1 MVGLGSSW
9 GPACGHPVQPG
20 AQFCN
25 ICGQAVSAP
34 ADVVPPDG
42 GTPLDPAAMTQMAPP
57 PPADSRQ
64 GWPPPPAGFPSQRLT
79 APLPDLVTG
88 QVGEGEDDPWA
99 SWYGKPRTSPA
110 DSPSATLPRVT
121 GGVPAA
127 PGPQAPPGGG
137 PQPWHQPQ
145 AWDAGPGQQFGA
157 TQRLDAGQPYGAAPP
172 YGPPQYTG
180 AMPYAEQPPYGG
192 PQQYAGP
199 QQYGQQYGDS
209 PYGGPAGP
217 GVPGPPAGRKSRGPL
232 IPALAIGAAAV
243 IAVVALLLATSSS
256 GSSSSST
263 AASGAT
269 GAATSSAG
277 APAAREQAAHELA
290 GLLAQSGNDHSAVN
304 AAVGDVEACKSLR
317 DARST
322 FGTSARNRE
331 TLLARLGSLPHRAA
345 LPASLLQELTVAWQ
359 ASAQVDNDLHDW
371 AQDEISG
378 GCHPKKVLSDPKY
391 QASLGPDNT
400 ASSHKAE
407 FAKGWAPIARQYDLP
422 AYSYDQI

>member
-1 MVGLGSSW
+1 M
-9 GPACGHPVQPG
+9 HP
-20 AQFCN
+20 
-25 ICGQAVSAP
+25 
-34 ADVVPPDG
+34 
-42 GTPLDPAAMTQMAPP
+42 MAPP
-57 PPADSRQ
+57 PLPPPAGSRQ
-64 GWPPPPAGFPSQRLT
+64 GWPPPPAGFPPRLT

-99 SWYGKPRTSPA
+99 SWYGKPRHPPA

-121 GGVPAA
+121 GAVPAA
-127 PGPQAPPGGG
+127 PGPQAPPGG

-145 AWDAGPGQQFGA
+145 AWDADPGQQFGA
-157 TQRLDAGQPYGAAPP
+157 TQRLDPSQPYGAAPP
-172 YGPPQYTG
+172 YGPPQYPG
-180 AMPYAEQPPYGG
+180 AMPYAEQSPYGG
-192 PQQYAGP
+192 PQQYPGP
-199 QQYGQQYGDS
+199 QQYGEP
-209 PYGGPAGP
+209 PYGGPGGP
-217 GVPGPPAGRKSRGPL
+217 RRRGGLKSRGPL
-232 IPALAIGAAAV
+232 IPALAIGAVAV
-243 IAVVALLLATSSS
+243 IAIVALLLASHSS

-263 AASGAT
+263 AANGAT
-269 GAATSSAG
+269 GGTGSSAG
-277 APAAREQAAHELA
+277 APAARQQAAHELA

-304 AAVGDVEACKSLR
+304 AAVGDVEACQSLR
-317 DARST
+317 DARGT

-331 TLLARLGSLPHRAA
+331 TLLAKLGSLPHRAA
-345 LPASLLQELTVAWQ
+345 LPASLLQELTIAWQ

-407 FAKGWAPIARQYDLP
+407 FAQGWAPIARQYGLP